1 VTSRKTNRLL
11 FADRLRGLALVVMI
25 ETHVFNAML
34 SESLRQ
40 AWWFHVLNFVNGLV
54 APAFLFISGFVFLVS
69 GERKVDEFRSSGGAL
84 WKQLRR
90 IAVVWLIAYVLHVP
104 PTVFGKPW
112 TSLTRQDWLPLI
124 QVDVLHCICVTWLFL
139 LAGLIVF
146 RSAMVRRTW
155 LLASALAATVAAP
168 WAWSVRFDQFFP
180 APLAAYFNDAFNS
193 LFPVFPWSGFMLAGA
208 LCASLF
214 LDAREQESRF
224 MLWLS
229 GLAAVFVALGLA
241 LPELPLAPGST
252 ETPWQADPRT
262 FILRL
267 GLVFV
272 LLCVCWLVD
281 RRRQSG
287 ESWLFLVSRES
298 LFVYVAHLAVL
309 FAPVFGGRSLADV
322 AGKSM
327 GPGWCV
333 LASLALLAAMVIGA
347 RGWRRVAL
355 D

>member
-1 VTSRKTNRLL
+1 L

-34 SESLRQ
+34 SEGLRQ
-40 AWWFHVLNFVNGLV
+40 TGWFRVLNFVNGLV
-54 APAFLFISGFVFLVS
+54 APSFLFISGFVFLLS
-69 GERKVDEFRSSGGAL
+69 AERKVAEFRTFGRTF
-84 WKQLRR
+84 WIQLRR
-90 IAVVWLIAYVLHVP
+90 IGVVWLIAYVLHVP
-104 PTVFGKPW
+104 PAAFGKPW

-139 LAGLIVF
+139 LAGLMVL
-146 RSAMVRRTW
+146 RSAGARRAW
-155 LLASALAATVAAP
+155 LMAGAVAATMAAP
-168 WAWSVRFDQFFP
+168 WMWSVRFDQFLP
-180 APLAAYFNDAFNS
+180 APLAAYFNDGLNS

-208 LCASLF
+208 LCASSF
-214 LDAREQESRF
+214 LAAREREMERPF
-224 MLWLS
+224 MLRLS
-229 GLAAVFVALGLA
+229 GLAAVFVTLGLA
-241 LPELPLAPGST
+241 LPELPLAPGRT

-298 LFVYVAHLAVL
+298 LFVYVAHLAIL
-309 FAPVFGGRSLADV
+309 FAPVFGGRSVADV

-327 GPGWCV
+327 RPGWCV
-333 LASLALLAAMVIGA
+333 LASAALLSVMVAAA
-347 RGWRRVAL
+347 RVWNRRKVRGVQPA
-355 D
+355 